1 MDRKIMYTYIILIKY
16 QVTYLAMFKERMTVS

>member
-1 MDRKIMYTYIILIKY
+1 MDRKIMYTYIISIKY